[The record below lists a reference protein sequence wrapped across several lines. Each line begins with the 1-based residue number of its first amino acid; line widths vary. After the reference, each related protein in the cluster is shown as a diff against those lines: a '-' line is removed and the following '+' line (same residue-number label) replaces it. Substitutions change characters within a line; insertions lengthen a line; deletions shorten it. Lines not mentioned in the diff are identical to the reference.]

1 MLSPRSS
8 YHLVN
13 HCNTVYN
20 QYTLN
25 TMSEI
30 DAKTV
35 LKAVWADQKKTNVFL
50 KKVFSFAPKDSTAID
65 AEQLVKKLDKNGLAS
80 LVIDAVVRLTE
91 SMDVTQR
98 TTVQIDL
105 CKDEIIMSQKK
116 IDKLQSKLIENQE
129 LSTQKLLESA
139 ESLAK
144 VSDVVKAEVNEVVTE
159 RKKTYAELLAKQE
172 SVELEVPKKAVEK
185 NILKQALAES
195 KQEDE
200 RLRSVIVSGLSDR
213 MGPDEIRGDLNN
225 ILETIDMRESQ
236 VLSANYVGKKYTTK
250 SSGTCCLVKV
260 TFSTISG
267 ARQCIRQSKDL
278 KGDQD
283 WGDIY
288 INPDRSPTERK
299 EIKKLVAEMKTK
311 IACDPSVF
319 WKISKMKLV
328 SVEKSDK

>member
-1 MLSPRSS
+1 MELLGPHNSS
-8 YHLVN
+8 VGRA
-13 HCNTVYN
+13 TD
-20 QYTLN
+20 
-25 TMSEI
+25 MS
-30 DAKTV
+30 
-35 LKAVWADQKKTNVFL
+35 
-50 KKVFSFAPKDSTAID
+50 S
-65 AEQLVKKLDKNGLAS
+65 
-80 LVIDAVVRLTE
+80 
-91 SMDVTQR
+91 
-98 TTVQIDL
+98 VQIDL

-283 WGDIY
+283 WRDIY

-328 SVEKSDK
+328 SVEKSDML